1 MCSTCTA
8 TTYAK
13 AADSDGFDMCNIV
26 CTSVTGCDKCIKNTF
41 SDNPAVICVKCT
53 GTNVNLKATTNE
65 CIDRAAITPT
75 PTALAA
81 TEYFDPYVT
90 DGAG

>member
-1 MCSTCTA
+1 
-8 TTYAK
+8 
-13 AADSDGFDMCNIV
+13 MCNIV
-26 CTSVTGCDKCIKNTF
+26 CTSVTGCGKCLKTD
-41 SDNPAVICVKCT
+41 SPAITCLKCT
-53 GTNVNLKATTNE
+53 GTNVNLRASDNT